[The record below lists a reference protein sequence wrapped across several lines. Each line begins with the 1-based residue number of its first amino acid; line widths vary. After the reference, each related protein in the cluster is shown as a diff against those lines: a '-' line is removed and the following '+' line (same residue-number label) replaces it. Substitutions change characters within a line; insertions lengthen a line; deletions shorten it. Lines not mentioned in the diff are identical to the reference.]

1 MDGGWASTRW
11 RRHGAT
17 GWLARARWRRS
28 GAWLWPA
35 FVVLTIA
42 DGVVG
47 HLLPVAGTTQSV
59 ATGAVAGL
67 CLNVVGVILLSR
79 PLGML
84 IRRLRPG
91 VPSVVARNYGGT
103 IVVAAV
109 FVAFASS
116 GLAHRS
122 SVRAEQRAM
131 QEAVARAQAWIGDRA
146 PAPFRR
152 NLALVD
158 TFAIQAG
165 GVYRSCVPSQSRS
178 GPRDYC
184 VIVDLSVPFARSVRF
199 AGSEPNS
206 MFSTGVG

>member
-1 MDGGWASTRW
+1 MDGGQASSRW
-11 RRHGAT
+11 RRRGAT
-17 GWLARARWRRS
+17 GWLVRARWRRS

-47 HLLPVAGTTQSV
+47 HLLPVSGTTQSV

-79 PLGML
+79 PLAML
-84 IRRLRPG
+84 IRRLRPS
-91 VPSVVARNYGGT
+91 VPFVVARNYGGT

-109 FVAFASS
+109 FVAFASA
-116 GLAHRS
+116 GLAHRG
-122 SVRAEQRAM
+122 SVQAERRAS
-131 QEAVARAQAWIGDRA
+131 QEAEARAQDWIGDRA

-152 NLALVD
+152 NLTLLD
-158 TFAIQAG
+158 TFAIQPG
-165 GVYRSCVPSQSRS
+165 SIYRTCVPSQAAS
-178 GPRDYC
+178 GPRNYC
-184 VIVDLSVPFARSVRF
+184 VIVDLEVPFAGSVRF

-206 MFSTGVG
+206 MFSAGVG